1 MSMPSTL
8 DWLRE
13 RDDRALAAL
22 LRARPD
28 LTVPAPG
35 DLTVL
40 AGRLN
45 TGPSVWR
52 AMESLNQFHIQVL
65 QALAVLGADRH
76 AVPADDLRTLLGAAV
91 PNRALD
97 DAVEKLEGL
106 ALIRG
111 TTRIQMPSAV
121 LAVLG
126 PYPAG
131 LGSPGAMTVQEAE
144 AALVGLDPAARGLL
158 ERLASGV
165 PRGTTDSRSAVGAA
179 VKELVGRRLLRR
191 IDTDTVELP
200 REVGLALRGDEPL
213 GTIRVQPPPDTA
225 VDHGVAKVDGTGG
238 GQSLATVDRIG
249 RLIDAIGQNPPPA
262 LKSGGLGIRELRR
275 LSKAMGTDDH
285 ITAMDV
291 EILAAAGLI
300 AAADSRGRMAE
311 SWTPT
316 ADADDFLAS
325 PDESAWVQI
334 AAVWLDLRRNPSRV
348 GGRDAS
354 DKVLNALSPE
364 LSWIRGPAER
374 RFVLSAL
381 AELPAGSGLD
391 EQALSARLG
400 WRSPLRPAE
409 QREAVLRSTIAEATA
424 LGVVAFTAL
433 TTAGRE
439 LLAGSTAGAEAA
451 LIAALP
457 DPVDTVMV
465 QADLTVVAPG
475 RLVPALAARLGQV
488 ADVES
493 AGSATV
499 YRVTPQSIRRA
510 LDAGATTAELHEL
523 FDAHSVTGV
532 PQSLD
537 YLIDDVGRRYGV
549 LRLGRATTYL
559 RSDDPALVDQA
570 VTEAAALGI
579 ALRRLAP
586 TVAISTVGTQ
596 ELMTQLRTGGL
607 VPAAEDE
614 SGAVLDLRT
623 PPHRTKQ
630 AAPQYQHWREP
641 PQLSQEQLDSL
652 ISRMRS
658 ADRTG
663 ALYSHGD
670 VQPSGDTLGVLRAA
684 VDHRK
689 PLWIGY
695 VDADGGTTHR
705 MIEPVALSSGAVVA
719 YDRLRGSVRTF
730 VLHRITGVRAVTD
743 EEDVVEPDRD
753 ETDRPE
759 RTGTE
764 PGRSEIDRTDA
775 DITGAAPTPGLGTDG
790 GGSDGS
796 GSDGSGSEGSGSDGD
811 SSDFDGSASDG
822 SKRDGSASDGSKR
835 DGSASGAGSSGAGGA
850 TTVAAQARSPEPT
863 DANPAPDRRA
873 PR

>member
-1 MSMPSTL
+1 MPSTL
-8 DWLRE
+8 EWLRE
-13 RDDRALAAL
+13 RDDRDLASL

-35 DLTVL
+35 DMTVL

-76 AVPADDLRTLLGAAV
+76 AVPVADLSMLLGPTV
-91 PNRALD
+91 PERSLQDAL
-97 DAVEKLEGL
+97 AKLEGL

-111 TTRIQMPSAV
+111 TRKIQMPSAV

-131 LGSPGAMTVQEAE
+131 LGSAGSMTVEEAE
-144 AALVGLDPAARGLL
+144 KALVGLDPAARGLL

-179 VKELVGRRLLRR
+179 VKELVGKGLLRR
-191 IDTDTVELP
+191 VDTDTVELP
-200 REVGLALRGDEPL
+200 REVALALRGDEPL
-213 GTIRVQPPPDTA
+213 GTIRVQPPPDT
-225 VDHGVAKVDGTGG
+225 VRDHGAATVDGTGG

-275 LSKAMGTDDH
+275 LSKAMGTEEV

-316 ADADDFLAS
+316 ADADDFLS
-325 PDESAWVQI
+325 GPDEAAWAQL
-334 AAVWLDLRRNPSRV
+334 ASVWLDLRRNPSRV
-348 GGRDAS
+348 GSRDAS

-374 RFVLSAL
+374 RFVLGAL

-400 WRSPLRPAE
+400 WRSPLRPAD
-409 QREAVLRSTIAEATA
+409 QREAVLRSTIVEATA
-424 LGVVAFTAL
+424 LGVVAFTSL

-439 LLAGSTAGAEAA
+439 LLSGSTSRAETA
-451 LIAALP
+451 LLAALP
-457 DPVDTVMV
+457 DPVNTVMV

-475 RLVPALAARLGQV
+475 RLVPELAARLGQV

-499 YRVTPQSIRRA
+499 YRVTPASIRRA
-510 LDAGATTAELHEL
+510 LDAGASTAELHEL

-549 LRLGRATTYL
+549 LRLGRASTYL
-559 RSDDPALVDQA
+559 RSDDPALIDQA

-579 ALRRLAP
+579 PLRRLAP
-586 TVAISTVGTQ
+586 TVAISAVGTQ

-614 SGAVLDLRT
+614 SGAVLDLRSK
-623 PPHRTKQ
+623 PHRTKQ
-630 AAPQYQHWREP
+630 AAPHYQHWREP
-641 PQLSQEQLDSL
+641 PQLTQEQLDSL
-652 ISRMRS
+652 ITRMRS

-670 VQPSGDTLGVLRAA
+670 VQPSGDTLAVLRDA

-730 VLHRITGVRAVTD
+730 VLHRITGVRPVTEDEDGVVRAGNGRGGAEQEGAGRGRSRQDRAEQERAQQDRAEQDGAQQDGAQQDGAEHEGAEQDDAVDGALGARDEDTARAGGPSERGSESRRALAVS
-743 EEDVVEPDRD
+743 EEDP
-753 ETDRPE
+753 
-759 RTGTE
+759 
-764 PGRSEIDRTDA
+764 
-775 DITGAAPTPGLGTDG
+775 AAP
-790 GGSDGS
+790 
-796 GSDGSGSEGSGSDGD
+796 
-811 SSDFDGSASDG
+811 
-822 SKRDGSASDGSKR
+822 
-835 DGSASGAGSSGAGGA
+835 
-850 TTVAAQARSPEPT
+850 
-863 DANPAPDRRA
+863 
-873 PR
+873 

>member
-8 DWLRE
+8 DWLRA
-13 RDDRALAAL
+13 RDDRDLAAL

-52 AMESLNQFHIQVL
+52 AMESLNQFHIQLL

-76 AVPADDLRTLLGAAV
+76 GIPVADLRTLLGVNVPTAAF
-91 PNRALD
+91 D
-97 DAVEKLEGL
+97 DAMGTLEGL
-106 ALIRG
+106 ALVRG
-111 TTRIQMPSAV
+111 ATQIQMPSAV

-131 LGSPGAMTVQEAE
+131 LGSPGSMTVDEAE
-144 AALVGLDPAARGLL
+144 VALAGVDPAARGLL
-158 ERLASGV
+158 EKLASGV
-165 PRGTTDSRSAVGAA
+165 PRGTTDARSTVGAA
-179 VKELVGRRLLRR
+179 VKDLVAKRLLRR
-191 IDTDTVELP
+191 VDTDTVELP

-213 GTIRVQPPPDTA
+213 GIIRVQPSPDT
-225 VDHGVAKVDGTGG
+225 VRSPGVRTVDGTGG
-238 GQSLATVDRIG
+238 GQSLATVDRLN

-262 LKSGGLGIRELRR
+262 LKSGGLGIREIRR
-275 LSKAMGTDDH
+275 LSKALGTEDVV
-285 ITAMDV
+285 TALDV

-300 AAADSRGRMAE
+300 AAADSRGRMTE

-316 ADADDFLAS
+316 ADADDVLQGS
-325 PDESAWVQI
+325 DEAAWVQ
-334 AAVWLDLRRNPSRV
+334 AASVWLDLRRNPSRV
-348 GGRDAS
+348 GSRDAS
-354 DKVLNALSPE
+354 NKVLNALSPD

-374 RFVLSAL
+374 RFVLGAL
-381 AELPAGSGLD
+381 AELAPGSGLD
-391 EQALSARLG
+391 EPSLSDRLG
-400 WRSPLRPAE
+400 WRSPLRPVG
-409 QREAVLRSTIAEATA
+409 QREAVLRSTIAEATL

-439 LLAGSTAGAEAA
+439 LLKGSTAAAEAA
-451 LIAALP
+451 LVAALP

-532 PQSLD
+532 PQALS

-549 LRLGRATTYL
+549 LRLGMAATYL
-559 RSDDPALVDQA
+559 RSDDPALIDQA
-570 VTEAAALGI
+570 IAEAAALGI
-579 ALRRLAP
+579 PLRKLAP
-586 TVAISTVGTQ
+586 TVAVSTVGTQ
-596 ELMTQLRTGGL
+596 DLMTQLRTGGL

-614 SGAVLDLRT
+614 SGAVLDLRSA
-623 PPHRTKQ
+623 PHRTKQ
-630 AAPQYQHWREP
+630 ASPQYQHWREP
-641 PQLSQEQLDSL
+641 PQLTQKQLDSL
-652 ISRMRS
+652 ITRMRS

-663 ALYSHGD
+663 SLYSHGD
-670 VQPSGDTLGVLRAA
+670 VQPSGDTLLVLRDA
-684 VDHRK
+684 VDRRK

-730 VLHRITGVRAVTD
+730 VLHRITGVRPVTD
-743 EEDVVEPDRD
+743 EEDGAEEAR
-753 ETDRPE
+753 RRGAG
-759 RTGTE
+759 RT
-764 PGRSEIDRTDA
+764 
-775 DITGAAPTPGLGTDG
+775 AAPQEISVPQDDRRVDAGPGIVGQREADG
-790 GGSDGS
+790 A
-796 GSDGSGSEGSGSDGD
+796 EGS
-811 SSDFDGSASDG
+811 
-822 SKRDGSASDGSKR
+822 
-835 DGSASGAGSSGAGGA
+835 
-850 TTVAAQARSPEPT
+850 QLP
-863 DANPAPDRRA
+863 
-873 PR
+873 